1 MTFQKN
7 IDYDQGFGVVGE
19 IAFDGPT
26 RALPGVLKSAV
37 AANNVVGRWFT
48 RNADGTFG
56 AGGTGAEGGI
66 LANPKT
72 YAAQGTIADGTLAP
86 TLTLRNDEV
95 VEFVTEG
102 EIIVSLAA
110 AAAQGDDVHY
120 ATATG
125 ILKAVAPGTAP
136 VTGYAAVPG
145 AKVSR
150 FPQENGTGGLAVIWL
165 AKGNTTYNI
174 TIE

>member
-1 MTFQKN
+1 MTFQN
-7 IDYDQGFGVVGE
+7 SIDYDQGFGVVGE

-26 RALPGVLKSAV
+26 RALPGILDSES
-37 AANNVVGRWFT
+37 AANNIVGRWFT
-48 RNADGTFG
+48 RNADGTFA
-56 AGGTGAEGGI
+56 AGGTGYEGGI

-72 YAAQGTIADGTLAP
+72 HAAQGTIADGTLAP
-86 TLTLRNDEV
+86 TLTLRNGETG
-95 VEFVTEG
+95 EFVTEG

-120 ATATG
+120 AIADGALTAATPGSAPETG
-125 ILKAVAPGTAP
+125 CAV
-136 VTGYAAVPG
+136 VPG

-150 FPQENGTGGLAVIWL
+150 YRQENETGGLAVIWL

-174 TIE
+174 AE